1 MKRFWWCLSTVLL
14 GCDPEPVPP
23 PEGVDIPEGACG
35 HALYVVSSDYQSTSV
50 AIVGYDGQVLSS
62 SILSSAS
69 ESAGLSVPLS
79 GDVTAP
85 TSRTSSGQIVL
96 MDRFPAG
103 VISFLDPTGPEVTR
117 QITVQTGF
125 NANPQD
131 VLELDNRLYISRYE
145 LNPDPGAEPFDRG
158 SDVLIADAADGALIG
173 SIPLEAAME
182 GAPEGFL
189 PRPSRM
195 VAIDGL
201 VYVLLSAYSADFARS
216 DDGRV
221 AVIDPARDEVV
232 RHVALTGARGCSGL
246 AVSPSKARIAV
257 ACSGTFAGASTP
269 SIDDSAIVVLAVEED
284 ALTVEQTIFASTL
297 GEDPVNGFSV
307 AFVSEESLLASTFG
321 VLDASGEVA
330 RPDRLLEV
338 SLDGA
343 VRELGRSDKKV
354 FTMGDVRCEA
364 ACGVCFAADA
374 DGLQVQR
381 FAIQDGQLGES
392 KGISLDDGIGLPPRY
407 LGAY

>member
-1 MKRFWWCLSTVLL
+1 MKRWWWMAFALL
-14 GCDPEPVPP
+14 GCDPEPNEPAQ
-23 PEGVDIPEGACG
+23 GVDVPEGACG
-35 HALYVVSSDYQSTSV
+35 HALYVVTSDYQSTSV
-50 AIVGYDGQVLSS
+50 AIVGYDGEVLSR

-79 GDVTAP
+79 GDVAAP
-85 TSRTSSGQIVL
+85 TSRTSSRQILL

-103 VISFLDPTGPEVTR
+103 VLTFLDPTVPEVTR

-131 VLELDNRLYISRYE
+131 VLELEERLYISRYE
-145 LNPDPGAEPFDRG
+145 LNPNPGAEPFDRG
-158 SDVLIADAADGALIG
+158 SDVLVADAADGALIG
-173 SIPLEAAME
+173 SIPLDAAMQD
-182 GAPEGFL
+182 APDVFL

-195 VAIDGL
+195 IAIDGL
-201 VYVLLSAYSADFARS
+201 IYVLLSAYSADFTLS

-221 AVIDPARDEVV
+221 AVIDPANEEVV
-232 RHVALTGARGCSGL
+232 RHVVLAGARGCSGL

-257 ACSGTFAGASTP
+257 ACSGTFAGASDP
-269 SIDDSAIVVLAVEED
+269 SIDDSAIVVLAVGHD
-284 ALTVEQTIFASTL
+284 SLTVEQTISAASL

-307 AFVSEESLLASTFG
+307 AFVSDDTVLASTFG
-321 VLDASGEVA
+321 TLDAKGEVA

-338 SLDGA
+338 TLDGD
-343 VRELGRSDKKV
+343 VRELKRSEKKV

-374 DGLQVQR
+374 DGGQVQR
-381 FAIQDGQLGES
+381 FSIEDGRLGEA